1 MTIETLT
8 ADERV
13 YPVPERLLKDDHLPK
28 PFISSFDE
36 YKTMWQESVDHPQN
50 FFGNLARELLT
61 WSKPFETVQSGSLD
75 RGDVAWFLEGELNV
89 SVNCVDRHALTNPDK
104 IAIIHEGDEPDNVR
118 KITYRELLQEVSR
131 VANVLQ
137 SLDVRKG
144 DNVAI
149 YMPMIPEAVFAMLAC
164 ARIGA
169 VHSVV
174 FAGFSADSLRD
185 RINDC
190 GARVVLTA
198 DEGRRGGKNIATK
211 RIVDEALKNNSAP
224 TVDHVLV
231 YRRTGSKEVS
241 FTAGRDLWWHEEMA
255 KARPYCPPVNVNAED
270 PLFLLYTSGSTGT
283 PKGVVHTS
291 GGYLLGATA
300 TLKYTFDYHEGDIY
314 ACMADVGWITG
325 HTYIVYGPLSNGAT
339 TLLFESTPTYPDA
352 SRFWQVVEKHKVT
365 QFYTAPTAI
374 RALRRLGDKW
384 VEKHDLSSLRVIG
397 SVGEPINPEAWEW
410 YYDKVGHKQCAVVDT
425 YWQTETGSIIITPLP
440 GATAAK
446 PGSATFPFF
455 GIQPVILDPVSGK
468 EMEAAAGKEVTGVL
482 AIKQPWPSMA
492 RSVYNNHDRYLDT
505 YLNPYKGY
513 YFTGDGATRD
523 KHGYIWIR
531 GRVDDV
537 INVSGHRLSTAEIE
551 SALIL
556 HTSVAEAAVVG
567 GQDELTGQCI
577 HAFTTLKPNSAESA
591 AGGGSTEGLDKELV
605 LQVRKVIGPFAAPK
619 RIYVVNDLPKT
630 RSGKIMRR
638 ILRKIV
644 NGEQDSLGD
653 ISTLAEPAVVAHLIE
668 CVHGKT

>member
-1 MTIETLT
+1 MTVVAAPAEK
-8 ADERV
+8 V
-13 YPVPERLLKDDHLPK
+13 YQVPPRLLSGKGLPK
-28 PFISSFDE
+28 PHVSSFAQ
-36 YKTMWQESVDHPQN
+36 YKEMWEESVNQPDK

-61 WSKPFETVQSGSLD
+61 WSKPFETVQSGSLAE
-75 RGDVAWFLEGELNV
+75 GDVAWFLEGELNV
-89 SVNCVDRHALTNPDK
+89 SVNCVDRHAIATPDK
-104 IAIIHEGDEPDNVR
+104 IAIIHEGDEPENVR
-118 KITYRELLQEVSR
+118 NITYRELLQEVSR
-131 VANVLQ
+131 LSNVLK

-149 YMPMIPEAVFAMLAC
+149 YMPMVPEAVYAMLAC
-164 ARIGA
+164 ARLGA

-174 FAGFSADSLRD
+174 FAGFSSDSLRD
-185 RINDC
+185 RINDA

-211 RIVDEALKNNSAP
+211 RIVDEALKDTP
-224 TVDHVLV
+224 TVEHVLML
-231 YRRTGSKEVS
+231 RRTGSDVP

-255 KARPYCPPVNVNAED
+255 KARPYCAPTNVNSED

-283 PKGVVHTS
+283 PKGVLHTT
-291 GGYLLGATA
+291 GGYLLGAA
-300 TLKYTFDYHEGDIY
+300 SSVKYIFDYHPGDIH

-325 HTYIVYGPLSNGAT
+325 HTYIVYGPLALGAT
-339 TLLFESTPTYPDA
+339 TSTPTYPDP
-352 SRFWQVVEKHKVT
+352 SRFWDLVAKHKVT

-384 VEKHDLSSLRVIG
+384 VDKCDLSSLRVIG

-410 YYDKVGHKQCAVVDT
+410 YNEKVGKGQCAVVDT
-425 YWQTETGSIIITPLP
+425 YWQTETGSIIVTPLP
-440 GATAAK
+440 GAIATK

-455 GIQPVILDPVSGK
+455 GIKPIILDPTTGVELLGND
-468 EMEAAAGKEVTGVL
+468 VTGVL
-482 AIKQPWPSMA
+482 AISQAWPSMA
-492 RSVYNNHDRYLDT
+492 RTVYNNHHRYLDT
-505 YLNPYKGY
+505 YLHPYKGA

-523 KHGYIWIR
+523 KDGYIFIR

-556 HTSVAEAAVVG
+556 HHSVAEAAVVG
-567 GQDELTGQCI
+567 GQDDLTGQCI
-577 HAFTTLKPNSAESA
+577 HAFACLKPNIEDS
-591 AGGGSTEGLDKELV
+591 EGLDKELSM
-605 LQVRKVIGPFAAPK
+605 QVRKVIGPFATPK

-653 ISTLAEPAVVAHLIE
+653 ISTLADPSVVAHLIE
-668 CVHGKT
+668 AVHGKKK